1 MISYLPNWHNNQ
13 QILRLNILMLEILT
27 CPCKSVTTLVLLML
41 VNVNLHSPS
50 WAGQKSGH
58 HELYLLPHIIPKPTM
73 NLSILTADILVQTA
87 NIVDLNF
94 SSDLLTS
101 FPESSFSNKNVLS
114 CWKSFSSFPLY
125 LTNTHTHTH
134 SNLYHSV
141 PGQVDLSSS
150 SFSSPIGG
158 HLHASIQS
166 STFFLVLSEV
176 KSFSRVRLFVT
187 PWTAVCQAPL
197 SMGFSRQEYWSGF
210 PVPSQWIFPI
220 QGPNLGL
227 PHCRQIL
234 YQLSHQ
240 GSSLGSF
247 LCPNLSWSLWPSI

>member
-166 STFFLVLSEV
+166 LQPSFWSLV
-176 KSFSRVRLFVT
+176 K
-187 PWTAVCQAPL
+187 
-197 SMGFSRQEYWSGF
+197 WSHS
-210 PVPSQWIFPI
+210 VVSD
-220 QGPNLGL
+220 
-227 PHCRQIL
+227 
-234 YQLSHQ
+234 
-240 GSSLGSF
+240 
-247 LCPNLSWSLWPSI
+247 SLWPRGLQSARLLCPWDFPGKNTEVGFQSLPSGSFQSRDQTWVSHIAGRFFSSWATREAP